1 MIDDETIWRIVIAN
15 GTSYM
20 DRVDLTSLMATSRV
34 LRRLLEPYVKALCI
48 QDCFTL
54 RKLYRG
60 RKHHMKRHPWP
71 YSNPSVGSAVDF
83 ETYYTRGIQYHRP
96 RPAAA
101 TTTDATR
108 LRHEREVR
116 RVYLYPLSF
125 RRPHPLSYYRR
136 TTYDTV
142 FALTDPGTLSFFV
155 LRESPRARVSFH
167 QSRYSYAGWKL
178 T

>member
-1 MIDDETIWRIVIAN
+1 MIGDETVWRIVIAN
-15 GTSYM
+15 GASYM
-20 DRVDLTSLMATSRV
+20 DRTDLTSLMATSRV

-60 RKHHMKRHPWP
+60 RKQHMKRHPWP
-71 YSNPSVGSAVDF
+71 YSNPSVGSGVDF

-96 RPAAA
+96 LPAAA

-116 RVYLYPLSF
+116 RVYFYPLSF
-125 RRPHPLSYYRR
+125 RRR
-136 TTYDTV
+136 TTHDTV

-167 QSRYSYAGWKL
+167 QSRYS
-178 T
+178 

>member
-1 MIDDETIWRIVIAN
+1 MMIDDETVWRIVIAN
-15 GTSYM
+15 GASYM
-20 DRVDLTSLMATSRV
+20 DRTDLISLMATSRV
-34 LRRLLEPYVKALCI
+34 LRRFLEPYVKALCI
-48 QDCFTL
+48 HDCFTL

-71 YSNPSVGSAVDF
+71 YSNPSVGSGVDF

-116 RVYLYPLSF
+116 RVHLYPLSF
-125 RRPHPLSYYRR
+125 RRR
-136 TTYDTV
+136 TTHDTV

-155 LRESPRARVSFH
+155 LRESTRARVSFH
-167 QSRYSYAGWKL
+167 QSR
-178 T
+178 